1 MLSLDDTQRRP
12 DERLDPRLWEAVD
25 RLLDG
30 VEDLADVRAHRLD
43 LLKADRLRRLGRR
56 VPAELAAEE
65 RASALRSL
73 AAPLLLER
81 VRAAADGPVLVLKGP
96 EVARWYPAP
105 GLRSFDDVDVLAA
118 NAGRTQR
125 ALLHAGFVEVGD
137 PRLYTDI
144 HHLRPLHLPGFPL
157 VVEVHERPKWV
168 EGLPEPSAER
178 LLAAAAPA
186 PNGLL
191 SLPPAEHAL
200 VLAAH
205 AWAHQP
211 LEQLGRLIDVAAVCQ
226 GASRAQVDGLARA
239 WGVERLWRTTARAVD
254 TLLHGTD
261 PSWPLRTW
269 ARGLRSGRE
278 QTVLE
283 NHLERVLAGF
293 AVLPPGRAVAA
304 AGAGLR
310 RTLTPYPGEGW
321 DRKAERAR
329 EALVHALWRRS
340 SHDRVL
346 GGRRRGG
353 SDRDGEP

>member
-1 MLSLDDTQRRP
+1 MSSLGQPREGP

-25 RLLDG
+25 HLLDRVADVG
-30 VEDLADVRAHRLD
+30 DVRAHRLD

-56 VPAELAAEE
+56 VPAVLAAEE

-81 VRAAADGPVLVLKGP
+81 VRAAAGRPLLVLKGP

-105 GLRSFDDVDVLAA
+105 ALRPFDDVDVLAA
-118 NAGRTQR
+118 DAPDTQR
-125 ALLHAGFVEVGD
+125 TLLGAGFVEVGD
-137 PRLYTDI
+137 PRLYTGI

-168 EGLPEPSAER
+168 EGLPAPTAER
-178 LLAAAAPA
+178 LLAAAVPA

-191 SLPPAEHAL
+191 RLPPAEHAV

-205 AWAHQP
+205 DWAHRP

-226 GASRAQVDGLARA
+226 GTSRAEVDAVASA
-239 WGVERLWRTTARAVD
+239 WGVERLWRTTADAVD
-254 TLLHGTD
+254 ALLHGSQPT
-261 PSWPLRTW
+261 WPLRTW

-283 NHLERVLAGF
+283 NHVERLLAGF
-293 AVLPPGRAVAA
+293 SVLPPGRAVAA
-304 AGAGLR
+304 AAAGLR

-321 DRKAERAR
+321 ERKAQRAWD
-329 EALVHALWRRS
+329 ALGHALWRRS

-346 GGRRRGG
+346 ERRPGDSSG
-353 SDRDGEP
+353 SEE